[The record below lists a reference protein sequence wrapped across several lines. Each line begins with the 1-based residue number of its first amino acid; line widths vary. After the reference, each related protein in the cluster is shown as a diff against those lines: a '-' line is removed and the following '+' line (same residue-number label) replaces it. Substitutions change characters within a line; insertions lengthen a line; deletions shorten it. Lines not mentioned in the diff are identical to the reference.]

1 MGLTRYRI
9 GSLDELERSDH
20 PYVQQ
25 FFARRPD
32 EDEAGDSAYAR
43 ALTGLE

>member
-1 MGLTRYRI
+1 LR
-9 GSLDELERSDH
+9 RSDH

-32 EDEAGDSAYAR
+32 DDESSETEYAR